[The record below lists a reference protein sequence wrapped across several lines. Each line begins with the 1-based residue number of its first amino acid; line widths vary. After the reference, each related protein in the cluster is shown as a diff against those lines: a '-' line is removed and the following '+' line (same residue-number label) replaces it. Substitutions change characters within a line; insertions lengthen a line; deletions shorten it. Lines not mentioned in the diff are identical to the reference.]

1 MMLFMQVLFTV
12 EGKMR
17 TINIVIGSKAYFQEQ
32 IKDFSDAVAFLDL
45 IKLSD
50 SYLGKKQ
57 VFPDEL
63 KAKLMILRNDNYHGI
78 TEQANDRLGN
88 LIYDLTTDDSTI
100 WIHNPPSNLL
110 FFLSNQKNA
119 SEITLNTTT
128 QTHDIVRDSAKYI
141 EGIASIKENIIG
153 QNHAIVEIS
162 KTLRYLT
169 TVKRK
174 KPYVVMLYGNSSIG
188 KTELVREIAK
198 KFFGNQLL
206 EQHLSMFKSNANG
219 DYLFGDKPNRRS
231 IGFDLLERESNLVF
245 LDEFDKCA
253 DFFYSV
259 FYTLFD
265 NTVFKDAV
273 YEVDVSGIL
282 IILTSNYV
290 SEDEMKEWLGLPIFY
305 RIDKFVHFEDFDSAT
320 IHKIVCKELDD
331 RFEEYKDYF
340 SKDELYAIVSK
351 RILTTGENARTIK
364 NKIQTVLEEL
374 LFEKFLENGSTDTY
388 SLNFIEKV

>member
-17 TINIVIGSKAYFQEQ
+17 TINIVIGSKAYFQEK
-32 IKDFSDAVAFLDL
+32 IKDFSDGVAFLDL

-282 IILTSNYV
+282 IILTSNYA
-290 SEDEMKEWLGLPIFY
+290 SEDEMKERLGLPIFY

-320 IHKIVCKELDD
+320 IRKIVCKELDD

-388 SLNFIEKV
+388 SLNFIEEV

>member
-1 MMLFMQVLFTV
+1 
-12 EGKMR
+12 MR
-17 TINIVIGSKAYFQEQ
+17 TINIIIGSKAYFQEQ
-32 IKDFSDAVAFLDL
+32 IKDLSDAVSFLDL

-50 SYLGKKQ
+50 AYHGKNQ

-63 KAKLMILRNDNYHGI
+63 KAELMILRNDNYHGI

-110 FFLSNQKNA
+110 FFLNNQKNA
-119 SEITLNTTT
+119 SAITLNTTT
-128 QTHDIVRDSAKYI
+128 QTHDIVRDRVKYL

-153 QNHAIVEIS
+153 QDHAIIEIS

-198 KFFGNQLL
+198 NFFGNQLL
-206 EQHLSMFKSNANG
+206 EQHLSMFKSNTNG
-219 DYLFGDKPNRRS
+219 DYLFGDKPNRKS
-231 IGFDLLERESNLVF
+231 IGFDLLERESNLIF

-273 YEVDVSGIL
+273 YEADVSGAL
-282 IILTSNYV
+282 IILTSNY
-290 SEDEMKEWLGLPIFY
+290 SNEDEMKERLGLPIFY
-305 RIDKFVHFEDFDSAT
+305 RIDKFIHFEDFDSET
-320 IHKIVCKELDD
+320 IYKIVCKELDD
-331 RFEEYKDYF
+331 KYDEYKEYF
-340 SKDELYAIVSK
+340 SKDEVYAIVSK

-364 NKIQTVLEEL
+364 NKIQAVLEEL
-374 LFEKFLENGSTDTY
+374 LFKKFLEIDEFEATTED
-388 SLNFIEKV
+388 E

>member
-1 MMLFMQVLFTV
+1 
-12 EGKMR
+12 MR
-17 TINIVIGSKAYFQEQ
+17 IINIVTGSKAFFQEK
-32 IKDFSDAVAFLDL
+32 IKDLSNAVSFLDL

-50 SYLGKKQ
+50 AYHGKNQ
-57 VFPDEL
+57 VFPDDR
-63 KAKLMILRNDNYHGI
+63 KAELMILRNDNYHGI

-110 FFLSNQKNA
+110 FFLNNQKNA
-119 SEITLNTTT
+119 SEIELHTFPQL
-128 QTHDIVRDSAKYI
+128 HDIVRDRDKYLQ
-141 EGIASIKENIIG
+141 GIAAIKANIIG
-153 QNHAIVEIS
+153 QDHAIIEIS

-198 KFFGNQLL
+198 NFFSNQLL

-231 IGFDLLERESNLVF
+231 IGFDLLERESNLIF

-273 YEVDVSGIL
+273 YEVDVSGAL
-282 IILTSNYV
+282 IILTSNY
-290 SEDEMKEWLGLPIFY
+290 SNEDEMKERLGLPIFY
-305 RIDKFVHFEDFDSAT
+305 RIDKFIHFEDFDSET
-320 IHKIVCKELDD
+320 IFKIVQKELDD
-331 RFEEYKDYF
+331 KYDEYKQYF
-340 SKDELYAIVSK
+340 SKEEIYALVSR
-351 RILTTGENARTIK
+351 RILNTGENARTIK
-364 NKIQTVLEEL
+364 NKIQAVIEEQ
-374 LFEKFLENGSTDTY
+374 LFEKFLENTENEPATEEGA
-388 SLNFIEKV
+388 

>member
-1 MMLFMQVLFTV
+1 
-12 EGKMR
+12 MR
-17 TINIVIGSKAYFQEQ
+17 TINIIIGSKAYFQEQ
-32 IKDFSDAVAFLDL
+32 IKDLSDAVSFLDL

-50 SYLGKKQ
+50 AYHGKNQ

-63 KAKLMILRNDNYHGI
+63 KAELMILRNDNYHGI

-110 FFLSNQKNA
+110 FFLNNQKNA
-119 SEITLNTTT
+119 SAITLNTTT
-128 QTHDIVRDSAKYI
+128 QTHDIVRDRVKYL

-153 QNHAIVEIS
+153 QDHAIIEIS

-174 KPYVVMLYGNSSIG
+174 KPYVVMLYGNSSVG

-198 KFFGNQLL
+198 NFFGNQLL

-231 IGFDLLERESNLVF
+231 IGFDLLERESNLIF

-273 YEVDVSGIL
+273 YEADVSGAL
-282 IILTSNYV
+282 IILTSNY
-290 SEDEMKEWLGLPIFY
+290 SNEDEMKERLGLPIFY
-305 RIDKFVHFEDFDSAT
+305 RIDKFVHFEDFDSET

-331 RFEEYKDYF
+331 KYEEYKEYF
-340 SKDELYAIVSK
+340 SKDEVYAIVSK

-364 NKIQTVLEEL
+364 NKIQAVLEEL
-374 LFEKFLENGSTDTY
+374 LFEKFLENEPADTCTQP
-388 SLNFIEKV
+388 

>member
-1 MMLFMQVLFTV
+1 
-12 EGKMR
+12 MR
-17 TINIVIGSKAYFQEQ
+17 TINVIIGSKAFFQEQ
-32 IKDFSDAVAFLDL
+32 IADLSDASSFLDL
-45 IKLSD
+45 ITLSD
-50 SYLGKKQ
+50 AYHGNYK
-57 VFPDEL
+57 VFSDHL
-63 KAKLMILRNDNYHGI
+63 KADLMVLRNDNYHGI

-88 LIYDLTTDDSTI
+88 LIYDLTTDDSTV

-110 FFLSNQKNA
+110 FFLNNQKNA
-119 SEITLNTTT
+119 SEITLTITT
-128 QTHDIVRDSAKYI
+128 QAHDIVRDRDKYL

-153 QNHAIVEIS
+153 QDHAIIEIS

-198 KFFGNQLL
+198 NFFNGQLL
-206 EQHLSMFKSNANG
+206 EQHLSMFKSSANG
-219 DYLFGDKPNRRS
+219 EYLFGNKPNRRS
-231 IGFDLLERESNLVF
+231 IGFDLLERESNLIF
-245 LDEFDKCA
+245 LDEFDKCG

-273 YEVDVSGIL
+273 YEADVSGAL
-282 IILTSNYV
+282 IILTSNY
-290 SEDEMKEWLGLPIFY
+290 SNEDEMKERLGLPIFY
-305 RIDKFVHFEDFDSAT
+305 RIDKFVHFEDFDSET

-331 RFEEYKDYF
+331 KYEEYKDYF
-340 SKDELYAIVSK
+340 SKDEVYAIVSK

-364 NKIQTVLEEL
+364 NKIQAVLEEL
-374 LFEKFLENGSTDTY
+374 LFEEFLQNEEQESMH
-388 SLNFIEKV
+388 

>member
-1 MMLFMQVLFTV
+1 
-12 EGKMR
+12 MR
-17 TINIVIGSKAYFQEQ
+17 TINVVIGSKAFFQEH
-32 IKDFSDAVAFLDL
+32 IADLSEAVSFLDL

-50 SYLGKKQ
+50 AYHGKNQ
-57 VFPDEL
+57 VFPDNL
-63 KAKLMILRNDNYHGI
+63 KAELMILRNDNYHGI

-88 LIYDLTTDDSTI
+88 LIYDLTADDSTI

-110 FFLSNQKNA
+110 FFLNNQKNA
-119 SEITLNTTT
+119 SEITLNTYP
-128 QTHDIVRDSAKYI
+128 QTHDIVRDRVKYL

-153 QNHAIVEIS
+153 QDHAIIEIS

-174 KPYVVMLYGNSSIG
+174 KPYVIMLYGNSSIG

-198 KFFGNQLL
+198 NFFGNQLL

-231 IGFDLLERESNLVF
+231 IGFDLLERESNLIF

-273 YEVDVSGIL
+273 YEADVSGAL
-282 IILTSNYV
+282 IILTSNY
-290 SEDEMKEWLGLPIFY
+290 SNEDEMKERLGLPIFY
-305 RIDKFVHFEDFDSAT
+305 RIDKFVHFEDFDSET
-320 IHKIVCKELDD
+320 IHKIVRKELDD
-331 RFEEYKDYF
+331 KYEEYKDYF
-340 SKDELYAIVSK
+340 SKDEVYAIVSK

-364 NKIQTVLEEL
+364 NKIQAVLEEL
-374 LFEKFLENGSTDTY
+374 LFEKFLENEEQESADTN
-388 SLNFIEKV
+388 L

>member
-1 MMLFMQVLFTV
+1 
-12 EGKMR
+12 MR
-17 TINIVIGSKAYFQEQ
+17 TINVVIGSKAFFQEQ
-32 IKDFSDAVAFLDL
+32 IATLSDASSFLDL

-50 SYLGKKQ
+50 AYHGNNK
-57 VFPDEL
+57 VFPDHL
-63 KAKLMILRNDNYHGI
+63 KADLMILRNDNYHGI

-88 LIYDLTTDDSTI
+88 LIYDLTTDDATI

-110 FFLSNQKNA
+110 FFLNNQKNA
-119 SEITLNTTT
+119 SEITLNITS
-128 QTHDIVRDSAKYI
+128 QTHDIVRDRVKYLQ
-141 EGIASIKENIIG
+141 GIASIKENIIG
-153 QNHAIVEIS
+153 QDHAIIEIS

-174 KPYVVMLYGNSSIG
+174 KPYVVMLYGSSSIG

-198 KFFGNQLL
+198 NFFGNQLL

-231 IGFDLLERESNLVF
+231 IGFDLLERESNLIF

-273 YEVDVSGIL
+273 YETDVSGTL
-282 IILTSNYV
+282 IVLTSNY
-290 SEDEMKEWLGLPIFY
+290 SAEDEMKERLGLPIFY
-305 RIDKFVHFEDFDSAT
+305 RIDKFVHFEDFDSET
-320 IHKIVCKELDD
+320 IHKIVCKELEDKY
-331 RFEEYKDYF
+331 EEYKDFF
-340 SKDELYAIVSK
+340 SKDEIYAIVSK
-351 RILTTGENARTIK
+351 RILTNGENARTIK
-364 NKIQTVLEEL
+364 NKIQAVLEEL
-374 LFEKFLENGSTDTY
+374 LFEKFLEDG
-388 SLNFIEKV
+388 EKTEESYDI

>member
-1 MMLFMQVLFTV
+1 
-12 EGKMR
+12 MR

-32 IKDFSDAVAFLDL
+32 IKDLSDAVSFLDL

-50 SYLGKKQ
+50 AYHGKNQ

-63 KAKLMILRNDNYHGI
+63 KAELMILRNDNYHGI

-110 FFLSNQKNA
+110 FFLNNQKNA
-119 SEITLNTTT
+119 SAITLNATT
-128 QTHDIVRDSAKYI
+128 QTHDIVRDRVKYL

-153 QNHAIVEIS
+153 QDHAIIEIS

-198 KFFGNQLL
+198 NFFGNQLL

-219 DYLFGDKPNRRS
+219 EYLFGDKPNRRS
-231 IGFDLLERESNLVF
+231 IGFDLLERESNLIF

-265 NTVFKDAV
+265 NTIFKDAV
-273 YEVDVSGIL
+273 YEADVSGAL
-282 IILTSNYV
+282 IILTSNY
-290 SEDEMKEWLGLPIFY
+290 SNEDEMKERLGLPIFY
-305 RIDKFVHFEDFDSAT
+305 RIDKFVHFEDFDSET

-331 RFEEYKDYF
+331 KYEEYKEYF
-340 SKDELYAIVSK
+340 SKDEVYAIVSK
-351 RILTTGENARTIK
+351 RIFTTGENARTIK
-364 NKIQTVLEEL
+364 NKIQAVLEEL
-374 LFEKFLENGSTDTY
+374 LFEKFLEKDESETVVED
-388 SLNFIEKV
+388 E

>member
-1 MMLFMQVLFTV
+1 
-12 EGKMR
+12 MR

-32 IKDFSDAVAFLDL
+32 IKDLSDAVSFLDL

-50 SYLGKKQ
+50 AYHGKNQ

-63 KAKLMILRNDNYHGI
+63 KAELMILRNDNYHGI

-110 FFLSNQKNA
+110 FFLNNQKNA
-119 SEITLNTTT
+119 SAITLNTTA
-128 QTHDIVRDSAKYI
+128 QTHDIVRDRVKYL

-153 QNHAIVEIS
+153 QDHAIIEIS

-198 KFFGNQLL
+198 NFFGNQLL

-231 IGFDLLERESNLVF
+231 IGFDLLERESNLIF

-273 YEVDVSGIL
+273 YEADVSGAL
-282 IILTSNYV
+282 IILTSNY
-290 SEDEMKEWLGLPIFY
+290 SNEDEMKERLGLPIFY
-305 RIDKFVHFEDFDSAT
+305 RIDKFVHFEDFDSET

-331 RFEEYKDYF
+331 KYEEYKEYF
-340 SKDELYAIVSK
+340 SKDEVYAIVSK

-364 NKIQTVLEEL
+364 NKIQAVLEEL
-374 LFEKFLENGSTDTY
+374 LFEKFLEKDDSETVVED
-388 SLNFIEKV
+388 EE

>member
-1 MMLFMQVLFTV
+1 MQVLFTV

-290 SEDEMKEWLGLPIFY
+290 SEDEMKERLGLPIFY

>member
-1 MMLFMQVLFTV
+1 
-12 EGKMR
+12 MR

-32 IKDFSDAVAFLDL
+32 IKDLSDAVSFLDL

-50 SYLGKKQ
+50 AYHGKNQ

-63 KAKLMILRNDNYHGI
+63 KAELMILRNDNYHGI

-88 LIYDLTTDDSTI
+88 LIYDLTMDDSTI

-110 FFLSNQKNA
+110 FFLNNQKNA
-119 SEITLNTTT
+119 SAIALNTTT
-128 QTHDIVRDSAKYI
+128 QTHDIVRDRVKYL

-153 QNHAIVEIS
+153 QDHAIIEIS

-198 KFFGNQLL
+198 NFFGNQLL

-231 IGFDLLERESNLVF
+231 IGFDLLERESNLIF
-245 LDEFDKCA
+245 FDEFDKCA

-273 YEVDVSGIL
+273 YEADVSGAL
-282 IILTSNYV
+282 IVLTSNY
-290 SEDEMKEWLGLPIFY
+290 SNEEEMKERLGLPIFY
-305 RIDKFVHFEDFDSAT
+305 RIDKFVHFEDFDSET

-331 RFEEYKDYF
+331 KYEEYKEYF
-340 SKDELYAIVSK
+340 SKDEVYAIVSK

-364 NKIQTVLEEL
+364 NKIQAVLEEL
-374 LFEKFLENGSTDTY
+374 LFEKFLENESANICTQP
-388 SLNFIEKV
+388 

>member
-1 MMLFMQVLFTV
+1 
-12 EGKMR
+12 MR

-32 IKDFSDAVAFLDL
+32 IKDLSDAVSFLDL

-50 SYLGKKQ
+50 AYHGKNQ
-57 VFPDEL
+57 VFPDES
-63 KAKLMILRNDNYHGI
+63 KAELLILRNDNYHGI

-110 FFLSNQKNA
+110 FFLNNQKNA
-119 SEITLNTTT
+119 LAITLNTTP
-128 QTHDIVRDSAKYI
+128 QTHDIVRDRVKYL

-153 QNHAIVEIS
+153 QDHAIIEIS

-198 KFFGNQLL
+198 NFFGNQIL

-231 IGFDLLERESNLVF
+231 IGFDLLERESNLIF

-273 YEVDVSGIL
+273 YESDVSGAL
-282 IILTSNYV
+282 IILTSNY
-290 SEDEMKEWLGLPIFY
+290 SNEDEMKERLGLPIFY
-305 RIDKFVHFEDFDSAT
+305 RIDKFVHFEDFDSET

-331 RFEEYKDYF
+331 KYEEYKEYF
-340 SKDELYAIVSK
+340 SKDEVYAIVSK

-364 NKIQTVLEEL
+364 NKIQAVLEEL
-374 LFEKFLENGSTDTY
+374 LFEKFLEKDESETVVED
-388 SLNFIEKV
+388 E

>member
-1 MMLFMQVLFTV
+1 
-12 EGKMR
+12 MR

-32 IKDFSDAVAFLDL
+32 IKDLSDAVSFLDL

-50 SYLGKKQ
+50 AYHGKNQ

-63 KAKLMILRNDNYHGI
+63 KAELMILRNDNYHGI

-110 FFLSNQKNA
+110 FFLNNQKNA
-119 SEITLNTTT
+119 SAITLNTNT
-128 QTHDIVRDSAKYI
+128 QTHDIVRDRIKYL

-153 QNHAIVEIS
+153 QDHAIIEMS

-198 KFFGNQLL
+198 NFFGNQLL

-231 IGFDLLERESNLVF
+231 IGFDLLERESNLIF

-273 YEVDVSGIL
+273 YEADVSGAL
-282 IILTSNYV
+282 IILTSNY
-290 SEDEMKEWLGLPIFY
+290 SNEDEMKERLGLPIFY
-305 RIDKFVHFEDFDSAT
+305 RIDKFVHFEDFDSET

-331 RFEEYKDYF
+331 KYEEYKDYF
-340 SKDELYAIVSK
+340 SKDEVYAIVSK

-364 NKIQTVLEEL
+364 NKIQAVLEEL
-374 LFEKFLENGSTDTY
+374 LFEKFLKKDDFETVVED
-388 SLNFIEKV
+388 E

>member
-1 MMLFMQVLFTV
+1 MMLFMQVSFIG
-12 EGKMR
+12 EKMMR
-17 TINIVIGSKAYFQEQ
+17 TINVVIGSKAFFQEY
-32 IKDFSDAVAFLDL
+32 IADLSDAVSFLDL

-50 SYLGKKQ
+50 AYHGKNQ
-57 VFPDEL
+57 VYPEDL
-63 KAKLMILRNDNYHGI
+63 KAELMILRNDNYHGI

-110 FFLSNQKNA
+110 FFLNNQKNA
-119 SEITLNTTT
+119 SEITLSTYH
-128 QTHDIVRDSAKYI
+128 QTHDIVRDRDKYL
-141 EGIASIKENIIG
+141 EGISSIKENIIG
-153 QNHAIVEIS
+153 QDHAIIEIS

-174 KPYVVMLYGNSSIG
+174 KPYVVMFYGNSSIG

-198 KFFGNQLL
+198 NFFNDQLL

-219 DYLFGDKPNRRS
+219 DYLFGDRPNRRS
-231 IGFDLLERESNLVF
+231 IGFDLLERESNLIF

-253 DFFYSV
+253 DFFYSA

-273 YEVDVSGIL
+273 YESDVSGAL
-282 IILTSNYV
+282 IILTSNYAN
-290 SEDEMKEWLGLPIFY
+290 EDEMKERLGLPIFY
-305 RIDKFVHFEDFDSAT
+305 RIDKFVHFEDFDSKT

-331 RFEEYKDYF
+331 KYEEYKDYF
-340 SKDELYAIVSK
+340 SKDEVYAIVSK

-364 NKIQTVLEEL
+364 NKIQAVLEEL
-374 LFEKFLENGSTDTY
+374 LFEKFLENK
-388 SLNFIEKV
+388 EKEIY

>member
-1 MMLFMQVLFTV
+1 
-12 EGKMR
+12 MR
-17 TINIVIGSKAYFQEQ
+17 TINIIIGSKAYFQEQ
-32 IKDFSDAVAFLDL
+32 IKDLSDAVSFLDL

-50 SYLGKKQ
+50 AYHGKNQ

-63 KAKLMILRNDNYHGI
+63 KAELMILRNDNYHGI

-110 FFLSNQKNA
+110 FFLNNQKNA
-119 SEITLNTTT
+119 SAITLNTTN
-128 QTHDIVRDSAKYI
+128 QTHDIVRDRVKYLK
-141 EGIASIKENIIG
+141 GIASIKENIIG
-153 QNHAIVEIS
+153 QDHAIIEIS

-198 KFFGNQLL
+198 NFFGNQLL

-231 IGFDLLERESNLVF
+231 IGFDLLERESNLIF

-273 YEVDVSGIL
+273 YEADVSGAL
-282 IILTSNYV
+282 IILTSNY
-290 SEDEMKEWLGLPIFY
+290 SNEDEMKERLGLPIFY
-305 RIDKFVHFEDFDSAT
+305 RIDKFVHFEDFDSET

-331 RFEEYKDYF
+331 KYEEYKEYF
-340 SKDELYAIVSK
+340 SKDEVYAIVSK

-364 NKIQTVLEEL
+364 NKIQAVLEEL
-374 LFEKFLENGSTDTY
+374 LFEKFLEKDD
-388 SLNFIEKV
+388 FDAVVEDE

>member
-1 MMLFMQVLFTV
+1 
-12 EGKMR
+12 MR

-32 IKDFSDAVAFLDL
+32 IKDLSDAVSFLDL

-50 SYLGKKQ
+50 AYHGKNQ
-57 VFPDEL
+57 VFPDDR

-88 LIYDLTTDDSTI
+88 LIYDLTIDDATI

-110 FFLSNQKNA
+110 FFLNNQKNA
-119 SEITLNTTT
+119 SAITLNTTT
-128 QTHDIVRDSAKYI
+128 QTHDIVRDRVKYL

-153 QNHAIVEIS
+153 QDHAIIEIS

-198 KFFGNQLL
+198 NFFGNQLL

-231 IGFDLLERESNLVF
+231 IGFDLLERESNLIF

-273 YEVDVSGIL
+273 YEADVSGAL
-282 IILTSNYV
+282 IILTSNY
-290 SEDEMKEWLGLPIFY
+290 SNEDEMKERLGLPIFY
-305 RIDKFVHFEDFDSAT
+305 RIDKFVHFEDFDSET

-331 RFEEYKDYF
+331 KYEEYKEYF
-340 SKDELYAIVSK
+340 SKDEVYTIVSK

-364 NKIQTVLEEL
+364 NKIQAVLEEL
-374 LFEKFLENGSTDTY
+374 LFEKFLEKDDSETVVED
-388 SLNFIEKV
+388 E

>member
-1 MMLFMQVLFTV
+1 
-12 EGKMR
+12 MR
-17 TINIVIGSKAYFQEQ
+17 TINVVIGSKTFFQEQ
-32 IKDFSDAVAFLDL
+32 IKDLSDAVSFLDL

-50 SYLGKKQ
+50 AYHGKNQ
-57 VFPDEL
+57 VFPEDL
-63 KAKLMILRNDNYHGI
+63 KAELMILRNDNYHGI

-110 FFLSNQKNA
+110 FFLNNQKNA
-119 SEITLNTTT
+119 SEITLTITP
-128 QTHDIVRDSAKYI
+128 QKHDIVRNRDKYLK
-141 EGIASIKENIIG
+141 GIASIKENIIG
-153 QNHAIVEIS
+153 QDHAIIEIS

-174 KPYVVMLYGNSSIG
+174 KPYVIMLYGNSSIG

-198 KFFGNQLL
+198 NFFNDQLL

-231 IGFDLLERESNLVF
+231 IGFDLLERESNLIF

-273 YEVDVSGIL
+273 YEADVSGAL
-282 IILTSNYV
+282 IVLTSNYAN
-290 SEDEMKEWLGLPIFY
+290 EDEMKERLGLPIFY
-305 RIDKFVHFEDFDSAT
+305 RIDKFVHFEDFDSET
-320 IHKIVCKELDD
+320 IHKIVRKELDD
-331 RFEEYKDYF
+331 KYEEYKEYF
-340 SKDELYAIVSK
+340 SKEEVYAIVSK

-364 NKIQTVLEEL
+364 NKIQAVLEEL
-374 LFEKFLENGSTDTY
+374 LFEKFLENEEQESAETN
-388 SLNFIEKV
+388 S

>member
-1 MMLFMQVLFTV
+1 
-12 EGKMR
+12 MR
-17 TINIVIGSKAYFQEQ
+17 TINIIIGSKAYFQEQ
-32 IKDFSDAVAFLDL
+32 IKDLSDAVSFLDL

-50 SYLGKKQ
+50 AYHGKNQ

-63 KAKLMILRNDNYHGI
+63 KAELMILRNDNYHGI

-110 FFLSNQKNA
+110 FFLNNQKNA
-119 SEITLNTTT
+119 SAITLNTTT
-128 QTHDIVRDSAKYI
+128 QTHDIVRNRVKYL

-153 QNHAIVEIS
+153 QDHAIIEIS

-198 KFFGNQLL
+198 NFFGNLIL

-231 IGFDLLERESNLVF
+231 IGFDLLERESNLIF

-273 YEVDVSGIL
+273 YESDVSGAL
-282 IILTSNYV
+282 IILTSNY
-290 SEDEMKEWLGLPIFY
+290 SNEDEMKERLGLPIFY
-305 RIDKFVHFEDFDSAT
+305 RIDKFVHFEDFDSET

-331 RFEEYKDYF
+331 KYEEYKEYF
-340 SKDELYAIVSK
+340 SKDEVYAIVSK

-364 NKIQTVLEEL
+364 NKIQAVLEEL
-374 LFEKFLENGSTDTY
+374 LFEKFLEKDESETVVED
-388 SLNFIEKV
+388 E

>member
-1 MMLFMQVLFTV
+1 
-12 EGKMR
+12 MR
-17 TINIVIGSKAYFQEQ
+17 TINVVIGSKAFFQEQ
-32 IKDFSDAVAFLDL
+32 VATLSDASSFLEL

-50 SYLGKKQ
+50 AYHGNNK
-57 VFPDEL
+57 VFPDHL
-63 KAKLMILRNDNYHGI
+63 KADLMVLRNDNYHGI

-88 LIYDLTTDDSTI
+88 LIYDLTTDDATV

-110 FFLSNQKNA
+110 FFLNNQKNA
-119 SEITLNTTT
+119 SEITLNITS
-128 QTHDIVRDSAKYI
+128 QAHDIVRDRVKYL

-153 QNHAIVEIS
+153 QDHAIIEIS

-198 KFFGNQLL
+198 NFFGNQLL

-231 IGFDLLERESNLVF
+231 IGFDLLERESNLIF

-273 YEVDVSGIL
+273 YEADVSGTL
-282 IILTSNYV
+282 IILTSNYAN
-290 SEDEMKEWLGLPIFY
+290 EDEMKERLGLPIFY
-305 RIDKFVHFEDFDSAT
+305 RIDKFVHFEDFDSET
-320 IHKIVCKELDD
+320 IHKIVHKELDD
-331 RFEEYKDYF
+331 KYEEYKDYF
-340 SKDELYAIVSK
+340 SKDEVYTIVSK

-364 NKIQTVLEEL
+364 NKIQAVLEEL
-374 LFEKFLENGSTDTY
+374 LFEKFLENEEQESIDIN
-388 SLNFIEKV
+388 S